1 MGIQRAVL
9 LIADIGGYTNYMHWN
24 RKHLAHAQWT
34 VAQLLESVIDAAKG
48 MKLAKLEGDAAFFWA
63 PGGNTSVLVC
73 DRPPQMR
80 QRFRTRRE
88 QIKKDHPCDCKS
100 CEQRDNLSIKFV
112 AHEGEVAEQKV
123 KRNVELAGVD
133 VILVHRML
141 KNEVP
146 VSEYLFMTDVVA
158 QCLDESVRKLAT
170 PLTHDFE
177 GIGETSTHYIDLTT
191 SDMPPAVPDH
201 SFFGLLWAGCEVRM
215 ARVTVPVRFQEGLCR
230 FPQPGPRRH
239 RRARRNGLIGFA
251 WLDRR

>member
-1 MGIQRAVL
+1 MRPAPADAPEVPHAARA
-9 LIADIGGYTNYMHWN
+9 D
-24 RKHLAHAQWT
+24 Q
-34 VAQLLESVIDAAKG
+34 
-48 MKLAKLEGDAAFFWA
+48 
-63 PGGNTSVLVC
+63 
-73 DRPPQMR
+73 
-80 QRFRTRRE
+80 
-88 QIKKDHPCDCKS
+88 KDHPCDCKS

-177 GIGETSTHYIDLTT
+177 GIGETSTHYIDLAT

-201 SFFGLLWAGCEVRM
+201 SFFGLLWADVKFEWH
-215 ARVTVPVRFQEGLCR
+215 ALPYL
-230 FPQPGPRRH
+230 
-239 RRARRNGLIGFA
+239 LGFKKA
-251 WLDRR
+251 CAGFRSLGRGATEEPAEMG

>member
-9 LIADIGGYTNYMHWN
+9 LIADIGGCTNYMHWN

-112 AHEGEVAEQKV
+112 AHEGEVAEQKL

-177 GIGETSTHYIDLTT
+177 GIGETSTHYIDLAT

-201 SFFGLLWAGCEVRM
+201 SFFGLLWADVKFEWH
-215 ARVTVPVRFQEGLCR
+215 ALPYL
-230 FPQPGPRRH
+230 
-239 RRARRNGLIGFA
+239 LGFKKA
-251 WLDRR
+251 CAGFRSLGRGATEEPAEMG

>member
-1 MGIQRAVL
+1 M
-9 LIADIGGYTNYMHWN
+9 
-24 RKHLAHAQWT
+24 
-34 VAQLLESVIDAAKG
+34 
-48 MKLAKLEGDAAFFWA
+48 
-63 PGGNTSVLVC
+63 
-73 DRPPQMR
+73 
-80 QRFRTRRE
+80 
-88 QIKKDHPCDCKS
+88 
-100 CEQRDNLSIKFV
+100 
-112 AHEGEVAEQKV
+112 

-177 GIGETSTHYIDLTT
+177 GIGETSTHYIDLAT

-201 SFFGLLWAGCEVRM
+201 SFFGLLWADEVRM